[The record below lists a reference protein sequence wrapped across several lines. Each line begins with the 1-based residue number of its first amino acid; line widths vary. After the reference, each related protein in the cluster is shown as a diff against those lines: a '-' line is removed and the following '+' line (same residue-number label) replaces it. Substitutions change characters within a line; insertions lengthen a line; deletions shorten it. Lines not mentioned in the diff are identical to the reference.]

1 MALRTR
7 ADARIAG
14 RAPLVSTC
22 ASVAHQLVCRPVCS
36 PEESESHMR
45 AYERPEP
52 SRWGTLRAEKRWIT
66 CAGDGAPW

>member
-45 AYERPEP
+45 AYERP
-52 SRWGTLRAEKRWIT
+52 
-66 CAGDGAPW
+66 